1 MFKPL
6 NRYVQVKL
14 TEPEPAQTNTGIL
27 LPSDYETN
35 KEERFIQ
42 ATAVAWAP
50 DVRFADELSENSKLI
65 IDKSMVEE
73 VGSYGTVMHLVLDN
87 YVLGLIKE

>member
-14 TEPEPAQTNTGIL
+14 IEPEPAKTSAGIL
-27 LPSDYETN
+27 LPSDYEV
-35 KEERFIQ
+35 KEERFVQ
-42 ATAVAWAP
+42 ATAIAWAP
-50 DVRFADELSENSKLI
+50 DVRFAEDLTQNSKMI

-73 VGSYGTVMHLVLDN
+73 VNSYGSVMHLVLDN
-87 YVLGLIKE
+87 YILGLIKE